1 MKLDPQAQQIVDA
14 MAGAA
19 MPDPSTLGVAAYRAM
34 LAMMPPLG
42 GTGEALHSVVD
53 GRLPTRAGSVAY
65 RLYRP
70 LVAGDGRLPLVVFY
84 HGGGFVACGL
94 DSHDNICRRLA
105 AHSGALLLSVDYRL
119 APEHRFPAAVDD
131 AEDALRWACNQAA
144 ALGCDPSRLAVAGDS
159 AGGALA
165 AVAAR
170 HGREAGIALRHQ
182 LLIYPVMDAACD
194 SPSQRQFEQRPMLGA
209 ATMRWFWRQYL
220 GEADGRDERA
230 SPGLARELRGL
241 APATVI
247 TAGADPLRDE
257 GQAYAKA
264 LAAAGV
270 PVLARC
276 WDGLFHG
283 FVSLLQPLEAARE
296 ALDLGA
302 QRLREAFAD

>member
-1 MKLDPQAQQIVDA
+1 MILDPQAQSIIDA
-14 MAGAA
+14 MAGRA
-19 MPDPSTLGVAAYRAM
+19 MPDPSILGVAAYRAM
-34 LAMMPPLG
+34 LASMPPLG
-42 GTGEALHSVVD
+42 GTGEALHSVSN
-53 GRLPTRAGSVAY
+53 GHLPTRAGSVAY

-70 LVAGDGRLPLVVFY
+70 LAAGVGSLPLIVFF

-131 AEDALRWACNQAA
+131 AEDALKWACVQAA
-144 ALGCDPSRLAVAGDS
+144 SLGADPSRVAVAGDS

-165 AVAAR
+165 AAVARQCRAM
-170 HGREAGIALRHQ
+170 GISLCHH

-194 SPSQRQFEQRPMLGA
+194 SLSQQQFEQGPMLGA
-209 ATMRWFWRQYL
+209 GTMRWFWQQYL

-230 SPGLARELRGL
+230 SPGRARDLRDL
-241 APATVI
+241 PPATVI
-247 TAGADPLRDE
+247 TAGFDPLRDE
-257 GQAYAKA
+257 GQAYARA
-264 LAAAGV
+264 LASAGV

-276 WDGLFHG
+276 WGGQFHG
-283 FVSLLQPLEAARE
+283 FVSLLQPLDAARE

-302 QRLREAFAD
+302 QRLREAFAG